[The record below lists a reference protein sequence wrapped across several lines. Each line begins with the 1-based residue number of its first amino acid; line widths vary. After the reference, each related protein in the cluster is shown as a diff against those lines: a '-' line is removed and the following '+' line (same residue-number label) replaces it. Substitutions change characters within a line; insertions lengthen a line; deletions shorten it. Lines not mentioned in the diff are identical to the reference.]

1 MRLQGKILPPARGDH
16 LRMPDE
22 PIAQLLADARNG
34 SAAALGRAID
44 GCREY
49 LLLIAGRELDA
60 RIRSKVGSSDL
71 VQETL
76 LEAQQHFARF
86 HGTTRQELL
95 RWVRRI
101 LLRNIANATRRYRA
115 TSKRSADRERR
126 SEADAA
132 AGGIADAEG
141 HPPDDAAIAGEE
153 RARVLQAI
161 ERLPED
167 YRQVILARSF
177 DGLSFDEVGARL
189 GRSADAAR
197 RLWVRALDRLRSE
210 MEGRQ

>member
-1 MRLQGKILPPARGDH
+1 
-16 LRMPDE
+16 MPDE
-22 PIAQLLADARNG
+22 PTAQLLADARNG

-86 HGTTRQELL
+86 HGTTREELL

-101 LLRNIANATRRYRA
+101 LLRNIANATRRYLA
-115 TSKRSADRERR
+115 TTKRSADRERR
-126 SEADAA
+126 SA
-132 AGGIADAEG
+132 AGAGAIADADV

-210 MEGRQ
+210 MEGRP